1 MVTRTD
7 PPDEGA
13 IVSTLSVEKL
23 IEIMRATQGE
33 SADTSTLTEE
43 ALDTRFTDLSVDSLA
58 VLEVVTQI
66 QDEFQV
72 RVPDAAMEEMETPRQ
87 ILDYVNGLLEEAA

>member
-1 MVTRTD
+1 M
-7 PPDEGA
+7 
-13 IVSTLSVEKL
+13 STLSVEKL